1 MGKSKEVR
9 PTIAES
15 NINYVERQ
23 KGKGFVI
30 IGVPDIY
37 QKEQKNKKKK
47 GRLPHQYPWVG

>member
-15 NINYVERQ
+15 NINYVEAQ

-37 QKEQKNKKKK
+37 QKEH
-47 GRLPHQYPWVG
+47 LPHQYLWVG